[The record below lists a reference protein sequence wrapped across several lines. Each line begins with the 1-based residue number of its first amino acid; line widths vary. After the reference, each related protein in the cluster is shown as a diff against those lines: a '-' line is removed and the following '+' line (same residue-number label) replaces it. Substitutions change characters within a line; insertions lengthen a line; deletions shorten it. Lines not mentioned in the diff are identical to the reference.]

1 MSTEISIKQLPQI
14 TEINNDDLLLVQKPN
29 ATNTLLFSNFVI
41 GLENTTFSSTITQ
54 NSTDIET
61 LSTELNTL
69 SSSFATD
76 INTLSS
82 DIQTLSSD
90 LQPIIS
96 SNNTISS
103 FFGEDEILDK
113 QYGGTGLSGVEY
125 VEAYINADQS
135 LNTGQDL
142 TNYTKELD
150 TCGCFNTST
159 GIYTVKDSGYKRIFV
174 SLLPTSSSPYDMDV
188 VIKREGSGIARAKSF
203 SGGGTYL
210 SPGVVEV
217 IRNFNAGDEIKITA
231 CASIN
236 VCGSSNSEDSPS
248 RITIQTLA
256 T

>member
-14 TEINNDDLLLVQKPN
+14 TEINNDDSLLVQTPN

-41 GLENTTFSSTITQ
+41 GLDNTTFSSTITQ

-69 SSSFATD
+69 SSTFTTD

-82 DIQTLSSD
+82 DVQTLSSD
-90 LQPIIS
+90 LQPTIS

-125 VEAYINADQS
+125 VEAYINANQS
-135 LNTGQDL
+135 LNAGDDL
-142 TNYTKELD
+142 TNYTENLD
-150 TCGCFNTST
+150 TAGCFNTTT

-174 SLLPTSSSPYDMDV
+174 SLLPTNAANYDMDA
-188 VIKREGSGIARAKSF
+188 VIKCQGAGIGRLKSF
-203 SGGGTYL
+203 SANSSYM
-210 SPGVVEV
+210 SPGVAEV

-231 CASIN
+231 CESIN
-236 VCGSSNSEDSPS
+236 VCGSGNSEDSPS